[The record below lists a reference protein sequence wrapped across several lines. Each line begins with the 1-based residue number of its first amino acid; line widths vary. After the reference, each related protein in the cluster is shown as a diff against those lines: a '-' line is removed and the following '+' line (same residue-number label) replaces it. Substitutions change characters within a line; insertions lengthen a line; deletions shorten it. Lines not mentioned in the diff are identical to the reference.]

1 MVWASIQRVW
11 HRITPSPQGQE
22 ASPRSRRL
30 QRTLT
35 GYGLPTGAVLLFLL
49 LWARSQAINLTQ
61 HNQYVDAL
69 RQLQELDARI
79 NQNLLQLRLGLLTYY
94 DPIVQEM
101 TEIQQLQTVLQDPP
115 DFVHAPQ
122 RRQLQQQV
130 QDNVELWQNKD
141 ELIQQFKSKHA
152 ILRNSLAYFPI
163 AISDLTDQ
171 TTLNPGL
178 TADLRTLLQDV
189 LLFNLSTDKELTPR
203 LEDDIERLRRQVGTT
218 PVDLSNPIA
227 HAEIILENRP
237 ETDRLIEAILTL
249 PTRQQGE
256 VLAETYDLAYQRA
269 IRSANLY
276 RLGLYVLSTVLVMAI
291 AASIITKLRAYAR
304 ALQQSET
311 RLRNIFD
318 NTQVGIFRTRMEDSL
333 IMAANQY
340 FVEMLGYE
348 DVDEVVGVQRSADFY
363 ADVKDRQK
371 VLDMAL
377 STGEVR
383 NFETQ
388 FRKRDGSLCWV
399 LFSCRVN
406 PAENCLDKVIADI
419 TNRKLAEAALRRSEA
434 TKQALFQAIPDFML
448 RMYRGSSTFEVIS
461 TGKNSDR
468 ILKRQGAH
476 QSIQDDIRDILPP
489 EIVQQR
495 LTSVQ
500 QALDTR
506 KVQIYEQTL
515 TIQGEQVWEEVRVV
529 PCGTDDVLVMIRDI
543 CDRKQTE
550 ASLHRAME
558 EAQVANRAKSQF
570 LSNMSHELR
579 TPLNVILGY
588 TQIMTSAGTLN
599 AQQQGYLSSINQ
611 SGEHLLSLINDVLEM
626 SKIEAGKITLNPSDF
641 DLPGLLEGIY
651 AMFQFKTSSKGIEL
665 QLERSELLPRYIH
678 ADEGK
683 LRQVL
688 VNLIGNAVKFTTSG
702 YICLRASVLSE
713 APAPAVE
720 NGDQESGSLPL
731 ILQFDVEDTG
741 SGIAPEH
748 LDSLFEPFVQA
759 RSTQSIQEGTGLGL
773 PISRRF
779 VELMGGEISV
789 SSRLGRG
796 SQFRFTLPTQAMTLS
811 QATLAEPERPVVG
824 LAPGQPA
831 YRILIA
837 EDMPENRRILIDLLK
852 PIGFEVREAKNGLEA
867 VLIWQRWLPH
877 LIWMDLRMPV
887 MDGYEATK
895 QLKAFGETAPVIIAI
910 TGSAFEE
917 DRAVAL
923 AAGCDDFVRKPFRTT
938 LIFEKM
944 ARFLGVRYL
953 YGEPVPQDHQTGPSP
968 GTSTTATVPITPADL
983 QVMEAQW
990 IEQLRQ
996 AATKVNGQQIA
1007 QLIQDIPPEY
1017 ARLSDQ
1023 LTHLVDN
1030 FCFEEIVA
1038 LTTADS

>member
-1 MVWASIQRVW
+1 MVWASLQRVW
-11 HRITPSPQGQE
+11 HRITPSSQGSESSPQ
-22 ASPRSRRL
+22 SRRW
-30 QRTLT
+30 QRMLT

-115 DFVHAPQ
+115 NFVHASQ
-122 RRQLQQQV
+122 RRNLQQQV
-130 QDNVELWQNKD
+130 QDNVELWQEKD

-163 AISDLTDQ
+163 AIAELTDQ
-171 TTLNPGL
+171 TTLAPGV

-189 LLFNLSTDKELTPR
+189 LLFNLSTDQELTPR

-218 PVDLSNPIA
+218 PADLSNPIA

-237 ETDRLIEAILTL
+237 ETDRLIESILTL

-276 RLGLYVLSTVLVMAI
+276 RLGLYVLSTLLVMAI
-291 AASIITKLRAYAR
+291 AASIITKLRASAR

-348 DVDEVVGVQRSADFY
+348 HVDEVVGVQRSADFY

-371 VLDMAL
+371 VLDTAL

-406 PAENCLDKVIADI
+406 AAENCLDKVIADI
-419 TNRKLAEAALRRSEA
+419 TDRKLAEAALLRSEA

-468 ILKRQGAH
+468 ILKRQKPH
-476 QSIQDDIRDILPP
+476 QSIQDDIKDILAP

-500 QALDTR
+500 RALDTR
-506 KVQIYEQTL
+506 EVQIYEQTL
-515 TIQGEQVWEEVRVV
+515 NIQGEQMWEEVRVV

-550 ASLHRAME
+550 ANLQRAME

-599 AQQQGYLSSINQ
+599 AQQQGYLNSINQ

-626 SKIEAGKITLNPSDF
+626 SKIEAGKIILNPSDF
-641 DLPGLLEGIY
+641 DLHGLLEGIY

-665 QLERSELLPRYIH
+665 RLERSELLPRYIH

-688 VNLIGNAVKFTTSG
+688 VNLIGNAVKFTSSG
-702 YICLRASVLSE
+702 YIGLRASVLSE
-713 APAPAVE
+713 APTPSE
-720 NGDQESGSLPL
+720 NGNRESAVLPL
-731 ILQFDVEDTG
+731 MLQFEVEDTG

-759 RSTQSIQEGTGLGL
+759 RTTQSIQEGTGLGL

-811 QATLAEPERPVVG
+811 QATLAEPERPVIG
-824 LAPGQPA
+824 LAPDQPSF
-831 YRILIA
+831 RILVA
-837 EDMPENRRILIDLLK
+837 EDMPENRRILVDLLK

-895 QLKAFGETAPVIIAI
+895 QLKSLGEHAPVIIAI

-923 AAGCDDFVRKPFRTT
+923 AAGCNDFVRKPFRTT

-944 ARFLGVRYL
+944 AKFLGVRYL
-953 YGEPVPQDHQTGPSP
+953 YGEPDHRNYQISP
-968 GTSTTATVPITPADL
+968 LSGTSTTATVPITPADL
-983 QVMEAQW
+983 QVMDAQW

-996 AATKVNGQQIA
+996 AATKVNGQQISH
-1007 QLIQDIPPEY
+1007 LIQAIPPEH
-1017 ARLSDQ
+1017 AHLSDYLTQ
-1023 LTHLVDN
+1023 LIDN
-1030 FCFEEIVA
+1030 FCYEEIVA
-1038 LTTADS
+1038 LTTADI